1 MRIRDSAEDRRVAA
15 VRRPGGAVR
24 ALGAL
29 LAGCLAAAPAAAHWC
44 APPDMIRAEANRVL
58 TGLTSEIDAMEARI
72 VEALRLQTGQLS
84 GYTAQAA
91 TAVTE
96 ALEAQTKLQAQI
108 AREVE
113 ETEVQVARRPSESA
127 CRTITGAAGLS
138 GSREAA
144 EAALAR
150 AAAMETGR
158 IVNDRAVA
166 GGTSPAARN
175 AARFAA
181 VAGTY
186 CHGGRAGEAG
196 GPCGGPEE
204 GHAADLV
211 PGALFDRR
219 TFVDGDELRTA
230 VELSRNLAAPVVYDG
245 VPFASADTETERR
258 RLLMARSADARAALA
273 SDYFADRRALR
284 VPGVD
289 LGGWAAAVAPGAGDG
304 PLSRYELLETLAS
317 RRFEDPQWFVGLQ
330 GMSAENLLRELLIVE
345 ATALTLA
352 WERYRL
358 DERRGAMEAARLGA
372 AAEAMRDRPGL
383 ANPAAGID

>member
-1 MRIRDSAEDRRVAA
+1 
-15 VRRPGGAVR
+15 
-24 ALGAL
+24 
-29 LAGCLAAAPAAAHWC
+29 
-44 APPDMIRAEANRVL
+44 MIRSEADRVL
-58 TGLTSEIDAMEARI
+58 VGLTGEIDAMEARV

-91 TAVTE
+91 TAVAE

-113 ETEVQVARRPSESA
+113 ETEVQVARRPSDSA

-138 GSREAA
+138 GSRAAA
-144 EAALAR
+144 EAALAQEV
-150 AAAMETGR
+150 ATETGR
-158 IVNDRAVA
+158 IVNDRAV
-166 GGTSPAARN
+166 GGGASPAARN
-175 AARFAA
+175 AARFEA
-181 VAGTY
+181 VAGSY

-219 TFVDGDELRTA
+219 TFVDGDEMRTA
-230 VELSRNLAAPVVYDG
+230 IELSRNLAAPVVYDG
-245 VPFASADTETERR
+245 VPFASADTDVERR
-258 RLLMARSADARAALA
+258 RLLMARSADARAVLA
-273 SDYFADRRALR
+273 SDYFADRRSLR

-317 RRFEDPQWFVGLQ
+317 RRFEDPGWFVELQ
-330 GMSAENLLRELLIVE
+330 GMSGDNLLRELVILE

-358 DERRGAMEAARLGA
+358 DERRGALEAARLAA

-383 ANPAAGID
+383 ANPAAGIN